1 MSTFNSSPSDSATS
15 STASGLTH
23 IDEQGAARMVDVGH
37 KQVTARQAL
46 AQARVIMKPETLQL
60 LIAQKLPKGDVL
72 QVARVAGILA
82 AKRTWEL
89 IPLCH
94 PIPLTSITVD
104 IEPDSDHSLLV
115 TADVR
120 NQAQTGVEMES
131 LTACSITALT
141 IYDMTKA
148 VDPGIEIQD
157 VCLLHKDGGKR
168 GLWKREEAEENEETS

>member
-1 MSTFNSSPSDSATS
+1 MSISKPPTASPGAP
-15 STASGLTH
+15 ASGLTH
-23 IDEQGAARMVDVGH
+23 LDEQGAARMVDVGH
-37 KQVTARQAL
+37 KDVTARAAT
-46 AQARVIMKPETLQL
+46 AQARVLMKPATLTL
-60 LIAQKLPKGDVL
+60 LLQQKLPKGDVL

-104 IEPDSDHSLLV
+104 IEADSDRSLLV

-131 LTACSITALT
+131 LTACSIAALT

-148 VDPGIEIQD
+148 VDPGMEIQD
-157 VCLLHKDGGKR
+157 VCLLTKEGGSR
-168 GLWKREEAEENEETS
+168 GRWSREGREDR